1 VSGFRRA
8 LTPLRRPAKPGTN
21 FGCEVLAF
29 VLAILA
35 AACHHRQ
42 PVPTTPAPEQIDYA
56 AAYPGR
62 LHSVRDNFTAAEAEA
77 RRSFAGLRS
86 LPSLASRESADE
98 VAELVRRA
106 DAAGRSQ
113 PYVDEALHQE
123 DIAAVMNDGQG
134 AIRRRVGRSVASFA
148 KERTKEKEC
157 LKEEDLDAL
166 AGAASAATDRSV
178 GRQLEARLRAQSS
191 AHAYLRAHADELGE
205 QKVPAL
211 ARQADAVSRASF
223 ISYVRLA
230 LYRLELDDLLDQQK
244 AVRTT
249 LERDAAE
256 GRGALASDTLS
267 KSHRLAVEEQVAKD
281 EAARQALDGEI
292 DASERA
298 RQDMEGRESALQQ
311 EYRAVLDA
319 VLGELQNAQAAPAR
333 PNGPAP
339 ATTDKPS

>member
-1 VSGFRRA
+1 MLPPQLRSLA
-8 LTPLRRPAKPGTN
+8 L
-21 FGCEVLAF
+21 VLAF
-29 VLAILA
+29 LS
-35 AACHHRQ
+35 AACHHHRQ

-62 LHSVRDNFTAAEAEA
+62 LRAVRDDFAAAEAEA
-77 RRSFAGLRS
+77 RRSFGGLRS
-86 LPSLASRESADE
+86 LPSLASAESADE
-98 VAELVRRA
+98 AAELVRRA

-123 DIAAVMNDGQG
+123 DVAALMNDGQG

-148 KERTKEKEC
+148 KERGKEKEC
-157 LKEEDLDAL
+157 LKDEDVDAL

-178 GRQLEARLRAQSS
+178 GRQLEARLRAHSS

-211 ARQADAVSRASF
+211 ARQVDAVSRASF
-223 ISYVRLA
+223 ISHVRLA

-256 GRGALASDTLS
+256 GHGALASDTLS
-267 KSHRLAVEEQVAKD
+267 KSHRLAVEAQVAED
-281 EAARQALDGEI
+281 EAARQALEGEI
-292 DASERA
+292 EASERA
-298 RQDMEGRESALQQ
+298 RQDMEGRGSALQQ
-311 EYRAVLDA
+311 EYQAVLDA
-319 VLGELQNAQAAPAR
+319 VLAELQRKHAAPAPPSGSAPSAVDR
-333 PNGPAP
+333 P
-339 ATTDKPS
+339 S